1 MCIYGVYLSINGRV
15 NCVFV
20 WWDSAGWQ
28 MTWFFSDHLGSTST
42 TVDAGGAVIGQQRYD
57 P

>member
-1 MCIYGVYLSINGRV
+1 
-15 NCVFV
+15 
-20 WWDSAGWQ
+20 